1 MFDLVQYL
9 ANGYHPVAVGG
20 PEPSL
25 DDLKERLTTMLYA
38 FVKFTDTQGGTDLG
52 VEVDAEAT
60 DLSRADFEHASGTV
74 HVEGSLTL
82 DFVPVRCVADIDLAT
97 MAGTGYLIAAV
108 SAN

>member
-1 MFDLVQYL
+1 MIDLVQYL
-9 ANGYHPVAVGG
+9 ANGSHPVVVGG

-60 DLSRADFEHASGTV
+60 DLSRADFERASGTV